1 LICRANNFNFDL
13 PQRVRWA
20 RRILIK
26 PCAGY
31 PLPYPISTSRDLLAK
46 VVSAIRKV
54 SEADIILLEGSS
66 CDQQMKPIYRSL
78 GYDFPRV
85 LALDVKE
92 SVFVEV
98 ENPLARPFA
107 MSTFWLPNVLLY
119 CDYLITMAPFKVFS
133 RQGNFC
139 IRNLLSLLPAVKYQG
154 QDGSEWGAL
163 RALGLDKVIADLY
176 FTLPFDLG
184 VVDGRQ
190 KFIGTGEPAEGESE
204 PLGKIFVGEPYEVDW
219 EASQAVGLVT
229 EYLQWIEIA
238 KAQMEGEETEQAYP

>member
-31 PLPYPISTSRDLLAK
+31 PMPYPISTSRDLLAK

-92 SVFVEV
+92 NVYF
-98 ENPLARPFA
+98 LAA
-107 MSTFWLPNVLLY
+107 
-119 CDYLITMAPFKVFS
+119 
-133 RQGNFC
+133 
-139 IRNLLSLLPAVKYQG
+139 
-154 QDGSEWGAL
+154 
-163 RALGLDKVIADLY
+163 
-176 FTLPFDLG
+176 
-184 VVDGRQ
+184 
-190 KFIGTGEPAEGESE
+190 
-204 PLGKIFVGEPYEVDW
+204 
-219 EASQAVGLVT
+219 
-229 EYLQWIEIA
+229 
-238 KAQMEGEETEQAYP
+238 